1 MENKIGREF
10 IKMKGSKTVF
20 VCSECG
26 YQSPKWLGKC
36 PECQSWN
43 TLEEEIIAEKT
54 KNQMLNQGRASLSQ
68 NKAEKLSELVLP
80 SYMRCGTGMGE
91 LDRVLGGGLV
101 DSSVVLLSGEPGIGK
116 STLLLQICSEISK
129 SKSVL
134 YVSGEESKGQLKLRS
149 ERLGICGDKIFLLTE
164 TDVDSVLSECERLHP
179 DVIIIDSVQTLSS
192 MRFTSAPGSIT
203 QVRESAMSF
212 INYAKTNSA
221 AVFLVGHV
229 NKEGGISG
237 PKILEHMVDAVLY
250 FEGERTN
257 SYRIIRAIKNRFGS
271 TNEIGVFEMGDN
283 GLVEIPNPSEVV
295 MAERPKNTSGS
306 CAGCVIQGTRPIIS
320 EIQSLVAKS
329 VYSTGKR
336 TSDGFDYNRMC
347 LLIAV
352 LEKRMGLRF
361 YENDVYL
368 NVAGGIQLNEPSA
381 DLSIAMSLISGIT
394 DRVIPDTLIAFGEL
408 GLAGEVRAVSHID
421 YRVKEAV
428 RLGFT
433 KIILPKKNMTKALKV
448 PSGVELVGVS
458 NIYQVL
464 THMVSKT
471 QDEF

>member
-1 MENKIGREF
+1 
-10 IKMKGSKTVF
+10 MKTSKTIY
-20 VCSECG
+20 VCRECG
-26 YQSPKWLGKC
+26 YTSAKWLGKC
-36 PECQSWN
+36 PDCNSWN
-43 TLEEEIIAEKT
+43 SFDEEIVKEKT
-54 KNQMLNQGRASLSQ
+54 GKLAINQGRNQTSA
-68 NKAEKLSELVLP
+68 NKAEKISTLELP
-80 SYMRCGTGMGE
+80 TYMRTKTGMGE

-101 DSSVVLLSGEPGIGK
+101 DRSIVLLSGEPGIGK
-116 STLLLQICSEISK
+116 STLLLQICSELSK
-129 SKSVL
+129 SRTVL

-149 ERLGICGDKIFLLTE
+149 QRLGIVGESIYLLTE
-164 TDVDSVLSECERLHP
+164 TDIDSILEECERIRP

-192 MRFTSAPGSIT
+192 MRFTSVPGSIT
-203 QVRESAMSF
+203 QVREGAMTF
-212 INYAKTNSA
+212 INYGKNNGA

-271 TNEIGVFEMGDN
+271 TNEIGVFEMGDK
-283 GLVEIPNPSEVV
+283 GLIEIPNPSEVV

-306 CAGCVIQGTRPIIS
+306 CAGCVMQGTRPIIS
-320 EIQSLVAKS
+320 EIQALVAKS
-329 VYSTGKR
+329 VYPTGKR
-336 TSDGFDYNRMC
+336 TADGFDYNRMC

-352 LEKRMGLRF
+352 LEKRMNLKF
-361 YENDVYL
+361 YENDVYV
-368 NVAGGIQLNEPSA
+368 NVAGGIQLDEPSA
-381 DLSIAMSLISGIT
+381 DLSMAMALISGIT
-394 DRVIPDTLIAFGEL
+394 DKVIPDNVIAFGEI
-408 GLAGEVRAVSHID
+408 GLSGEVRAVSHID

-433 KIILPKKNMTKALKV
+433 KIILPEKNLSKHIKV

-464 THMVSKT
+464 LHMKPKM
-471 QDEF
+471 ENN

>member
-1 MENKIGREF
+1 
-10 IKMKGSKTVF
+10 MKAPKTTF
-20 VCSECG
+20 VCRECG
-26 YQSPKWLGKC
+26 ATSIKWLGKC
-36 PECQSWN
+36 PDCESWN
-43 TLEEEIIAEKT
+43 SFDEIEITETKTSSRKAPVNMPEKF
-54 KNQMLNQGRASLSQ
+54 
-68 NKAEKLSELVLP
+68 SELKLP
-80 SYMRCGTGMGE
+80 EYLRSATGMNE

-116 STLLLQICSEISK
+116 STLLLQISAELAK
-129 SKSVL
+129 TRRVL
-134 YVSGEESKGQLKLRS
+134 YVSGEESKGQIKLRA
-149 ERLGICGDKIFLLTE
+149 ERLGVVGDSLYLLTE
-164 TDVDSVLSECERLHP
+164 TDVDSVLSVCEESKPHVL
-179 DVIIIDSVQTLSS
+179 IIDSVQTLSS
-192 MRFTSAPGSIT
+192 MRFSSVPGSIT
-203 QVRESAMSF
+203 QVRECAMAL
-212 INYAKTNSA
+212 IGYAKSAGA

-271 TNEIGVFEMGDN
+271 TNEIGVFEMGDK

-306 CAGCVIQGTRPIIS
+306 CAGCVMQGTRPIIS
-320 EIQSLVAKS
+320 EIQSLVTKT
-329 VYSTGKR
+329 VYPTGKR
-336 TSDGFDYNRMC
+336 TADGFDHNRMC

-352 LEKRMGLRF
+352 LEKRMGLKF

-368 NVAGGIQLNEPSA
+368 NVAGGIHLDEPSA
-381 DLSIAMSLISGIT
+381 DLSIAMALISGIT
-394 DRVIPDTLIAFGEL
+394 DKVIPDELIAFGEI
-408 GLAGEVRAVSHID
+408 GLSGEVRAVSHIE

-433 KIILPKKNMTKALKV
+433 KIVLPKKNMTSALKV
-448 PSGVELVGVS
+448 PKGVELLGVS

-464 THMVSKT
+464 LHMRSKQNT
-471 QDEF
+471 AEE

>member
-1 MENKIGREF
+1 
-10 IKMKGSKTVF
+10 MKGPKIIF
-20 VCSECG
+20 VCRECG
-26 YQSPKWLGKC
+26 NTSPKWLGKC
-36 PECQSWN
+36 PECASWN
-43 TLEEEIIAEKT
+43 SFDEEQVIENPKTNSLNRGRTVNPNNRAEKI
-54 KNQMLNQGRASLSQ
+54 
-68 NKAEKLSELVLP
+68 SELKMP
-80 SYMRCGTGMGE
+80 TYMRTRTGMSE

-116 STLLLQICSEISK
+116 STLLLQICSELATTRK
-129 SKSVL
+129 VL
-134 YVSGEESKGQLKLRS
+134 YVSGEESKGQLKLRAD
-149 ERLGICGDKIFLLTE
+149 RLGITGDSIYLLTE
-164 TDVDSVLSECERLHP
+164 TDTDAVLAECEALRP

-203 QVRESAMSF
+203 QVREGAMSF
-212 INYAKTNSA
+212 INYAKTFGA

-283 GLVEIPNPSEVV
+283 GLNEIPNPSEVV
-295 MAERPKNTSGS
+295 MAERPQNTSGS

-320 EIQSLVAKS
+320 EIQSLVSKS
-329 VYSTGKR
+329 AYATGKR
-336 TSDGFDYNRMC
+336 TADGFDHNRMC

-352 LEKRMGLRF
+352 LEKRMGLKF
-361 YENDVYL
+361 YENDVYV
-368 NVAGGIQLNEPSA
+368 NVAGGIQLDEPSA
-381 DLSIAMSLISGIT
+381 DLSIAMALISGIT
-394 DRVIPDTLIAFGEL
+394 DRVIPDDLIAFGEI

-421 YRVKEAV
+421 YRVKEAI

-433 KIILPKKNMTKALKV
+433 KIILPKKNLTPRLKGGD
-448 PSGVELVGVS
+448 GVQLVGVD

-464 THMVSKT
+464 SHMIAKKR
-471 QDEF
+471 DNLPE

>member
-1 MENKIGREF
+1 
-10 IKMKGSKTVF
+10 MKSPKTIYI
-20 VCSECG
+20 CRECG
-26 YQSPKWLGKC
+26 YNSPKWLGKC
-36 PECQSWN
+36 PECDSWDSFD
-43 TLEEEIIAEKT
+43 EEVIREKA
-54 KNQMLNQGRASLSQ
+54 KNSKINSGRISDLP
-68 NKAEKLSELVLP
+68 NKAEKFSELELP
-80 SYMRCGTGMGE
+80 TYMRTKTGMGE

-116 STLLLQICSEISK
+116 STLLLQICSELSK
-129 SKSVL
+129 TRKVL
-134 YVSGEESKGQLKLRS
+134 YVSGEESKGQLKLRA
-149 ERLGICGDKIFLLTE
+149 ERLEIVGESIYLLTE
-164 TDVDSVLSECERLHP
+164 TDTDAILEECDRIRP

-192 MRFTSAPGSIT
+192 MRFTSVPGSIT
-203 QVRESAMSF
+203 QVREGAMSF
-212 INYAKTNSA
+212 INYGKTNGA

-271 TNEIGVFEMGDN
+271 TNEIGVFEMGDK
-283 GLVEIPNPSEVV
+283 GLIEIPNPSEVV

-306 CAGCVIQGTRPIIS
+306 CAGCVMQGTRPIIS
-320 EIQSLVAKS
+320 EIQSLVTKS
-329 VYSTGKR
+329 AYATGKR

-352 LEKRMGLRF
+352 LEKRMGLKF
-361 YENDVYL
+361 YENDVYV
-368 NVAGGIQLNEPSA
+368 NVAGGIQLDEPSA
-381 DLSIAMSLISGIT
+381 DLSIAMALISGIT
-394 DRVIPDTLIAFGEL
+394 DKVIPDDLIAFGEL
-408 GLAGEVRAVSHID
+408 GLSGEVRAVSHID

-433 KIILPKKNMTKALKV
+433 KIILPAKNMTKHIKV
-448 PSGVELVGVS
+448 PKGVELVGVS

-464 THMVSKT
+464 LHMRAKEKSI
-471 QDEF
+471 D

>member
-1 MENKIGREF
+1 
-10 IKMKGSKTVF
+10 MKGPKTVF

-26 YQSPKWLGKC
+26 CTSPKWLGRC
-36 PECQSWN
+36 PECSSWN
-43 TLEEEIIAEKT
+43 TFEEETIVENAQKDT
-54 KNQMLNQGRASLSQ
+54 LNRGRIVST
-68 NKAEKLSELVLP
+68 NKAEKFSELELP
-80 SYMRCGTGMGE
+80 EYLRTKTGMGE

-101 DSSVVLLSGEPGIGK
+101 DSSAVLLSGEPGIGK
-116 STLLLQICSEISK
+116 STLLLQICAELAK
-129 SKSVL
+129 NRKVL
-134 YVSGEESKGQLKLRS
+134 YVSGEESKGQLKLRA
-149 ERLGICGDKIFLLTE
+149 ERLEIAGDSIYLLTE
-164 TDVDSVLSECERLHP
+164 TDTDAILAECERVKP
-179 DVIIIDSVQTLSS
+179 NVIIIDSVQTLSS

-203 QVRESAMSF
+203 QVREGAMAF
-212 INYAKTNSA
+212 VNYGKTSGA

-237 PKILEHMVDAVLY
+237 PKTIEHMVDAVLY
-250 FEGERTN
+250 FEGDRSN

-271 TNEIGVFEMGDN
+271 TNEIGVFEMGDK

-306 CAGCVIQGTRPIIS
+306 CAGCVMQGTRPIIS

-329 VYSTGKR
+329 VYATGKR
-336 TSDGFDYNRMC
+336 TADGFDYNRMC

-352 LEKRMGLRF
+352 LEKRMGLKF

-394 DRVIPDTLIAFGEL
+394 DKVIPDDLIAFGEI
-408 GLAGEVRAVSHID
+408 GLAGEVRAVSHIE

-433 KIILPKKNMTKALKV
+433 KIILPKKNISGSLKV
-448 PSGVELVGVS
+448 PEGVELCGVS

-464 THMVSKT
+464 VHMRTKDTSE
-471 QDEF
+471 Q